1 MVMHNSREQSKFY
14 AKTICILIVL
24 FVLLIRS
31 FLSFVIKVASPL
43 GGYKCVVTAEQMYG
57 IIEQVHKHEVCHS
70 GVFKTFKKVSFSIH
84 YFIDLLF
91 WSY

>member
-1 MVMHNSREQSKFY
+1 MVMHNLREQSKVY
-14 AKTICILIVL
+14 AKAICILVVL

-31 FLSFVIKVASPL
+31 FLVASPL
-43 GGYKCVVTAEQMYG
+43 GGYKRVVTAEQIYG

-70 GVFKTFKKVSFSIH
+70 GVFKTFKKVSYSIH

-91 WSY
+91 